1 MGFIQD
7 LFSYLPILAQYFFAF
22 AFLITVVVFFHELG
36 HYLIARF
43 CGIGVET
50 FSIGMGKQ
58 LWGRHDKSGTL
69 WRVALLPIGGYV
81 KFYGD
86 ADLTGKKSPN
96 SDSGEDKDDKNF
108 HTKSVWKKIAT
119 TAAGPIFNFLLAI
132 IIFAGIFIYRG
143 ETIVQPFIG
152 EVLENSPAHN
162 SGLKKGDEIISINGQ
177 DIFSFNELRSLVI
190 ENPEKELTIN
200 IIRGGST
207 ITVSL
212 FPELIVDKDRF
223 GTEYKIGRIGVMAM
237 QDPSYHNIRDYN
249 VISGFYRGIEETFN
263 LSGKILSYLKN
274 LFLGRES
281 INQIGGPIKI
291 VQITGE
297 ISNYGIIALLSLIAA
312 ISVNL
317 GIVNLLPIPVLDGG
331 HLLYYSIE
339 VLFGKPLSPR
349 VQEIGMQIGM
359 TILIALMLFVTFLD
373 ISRL

>member
-96 SDSGEDKDDKNF
+96 LDLREDKDDKNF

-119 TAAGPIFNFLLAI
+119 TAGGPIFNFLLAI

-143 ETIVQPFIG
+143 ESIVQPFIG

-162 SGLKKGDEIISINGQ
+162 FGLKKGDEIISINGQ
-177 DIFSFNELRSLVI
+177 DIFSFNELRSFVI

-200 IIRGGST
+200 IVRDGST

-237 QDPSYHNIRDYN
+237 QDPSYHSVRDHNI
-249 VISGFYRGIEETFN
+249 ISGFYRGIEETFN

-297 ISNYGIIALLSLIAA
+297 ISNYGIIPLLSLVAA
-312 ISVNL
+312 ISINL
-317 GIVNLLPIPVLDGG
+317 GIMNLLPIPVLDGG

-339 VLFGKPLSPR
+339 VLFGKPLNPKA
-349 VQEIGMQIGM
+349 QEIGMQIGM

>member
-7 LFSYLPILAQYFFAF
+7 LFSYLPILAQYFLAF
-22 AFLITVVVFFHELG
+22 SFLITVVVFFHELG

-96 SDSGEDKDDKNF
+96 LDLREDKDDKNF

-119 TAAGPIFNFLLAI
+119 TAGGPIFNFLLAI

-143 ETIVQPFIG
+143 ESIVQPFIG

-162 SGLKKGDEIISINGQ
+162 FGLKKGDEIISINGQ
-177 DIFSFNELRSLVI
+177 DIFSFNELRSFVI

-200 IIRGGST
+200 IIRDGST

-237 QDPSYHNIRDYN
+237 QDPSYHSVRDHNI
-249 VISGFYRGIEETFN
+249 ISGFYRGIEETFN

-297 ISNYGIIALLSLIAA
+297 ISNYGIIPLLSLVAA
-312 ISVNL
+312 ISINL
-317 GIVNLLPIPVLDGG
+317 GIMNLLPIPVLDGG

-339 VLFGKPLSPR
+339 VLFGKPLNPKA
-349 VQEIGMQIGM
+349 QEIGMQIGM

>member
-58 LWGRHDKSGTL
+58 LWGRYDKSGTL

-96 SDSGEDKDDKNF
+96 SDLGEDKDDKNF

-143 ETIVQPFIG
+143 ESIVQPFIG

-177 DIFSFNELRSLVI
+177 DIFSFNELRSFVI

-200 IIRGGST
+200 IIRDGST

-237 QDPSYHNIRDYN
+237 QDPSYHNIRDHN

>member
-7 LFSYLPILAQYFFAF
+7 LFSYLPILAQYFLAF
-22 AFLITVVVFFHELG
+22 SFLITVVVFFHELG

-96 SDSGEDKDDKNF
+96 LDLREDKDDKNF

-119 TAAGPIFNFLLAI
+119 TAGGPIFNFLLAI

-143 ETIVQPFIG
+143 ESIVQPFIG

-162 SGLKKGDEIISINGQ
+162 FGLKKGDEIISINGQ
-177 DIFSFNELRSLVI
+177 DIFSFNELRSFVI

-200 IIRGGST
+200 IVRDGST

-237 QDPSYHNIRDYN
+237 QDPSYHSVRDHNI
-249 VISGFYRGIEETFN
+249 ISGFYRGIEETFN

-297 ISNYGIIALLSLIAA
+297 ISNYGIIPLLSLVAA
-312 ISVNL
+312 ISINL
-317 GIVNLLPIPVLDGG
+317 GIMNLLPIPVLDGG

-339 VLFGKPLSPR
+339 VLFGKPLNPKA
-349 VQEIGMQIGM
+349 QEIGMQIGM

>member
-7 LFSYLPILAQYFFAF
+7 LFSYIPLLAQYFLAF
-22 AFLITVVVFFHELG
+22 ALLITVVVFFHELG
-36 HYLIARF
+36 HYLIGRF

-58 LWGRHDKSGTL
+58 LWGRRDKSGTL

-96 SDSGEDKDDKNF
+96 LDLREDKDDKNF

-119 TAAGPIFNFLLAI
+119 TAGGPIFNFLLAI

-143 ETIVQPFIG
+143 ESIVQPFIG

-162 SGLKKGDEIISINGQ
+162 FGLKKGDEIISINGQ
-177 DIFSFNELRSLVI
+177 DIFSFNELRSFVI

-200 IIRGGST
+200 IIRDGST

-237 QDPSYHNIRDYN
+237 QDPSYHSVRDHNI
-249 VISGFYRGIEETFN
+249 ISGFYRGIEETFN

-297 ISNYGIIALLSLIAA
+297 ISNYGIIPLLSLVAA
-312 ISVNL
+312 ISINL
-317 GIVNLLPIPVLDGG
+317 GIMNLLPIPVLDGG

-339 VLFGKPLSPR
+339 VLFGKPLNPKA
-349 VQEIGMQIGM
+349 QEIGMQIGM